1 MFSNLPVLLFQ
12 RINED
17 KIKHLYPILFYD
29 EKQTLRIK
37 LANTFFVIA
46 VVTIVTLL
54 VKFHWAILFFAVVKS
69 IAVVSDYE
77 I

>member
-1 MFSNLPVLLFQ
+1 MFSNLPVFLFQ

-17 KIKHLYPILFYD
+17 EIKHLYLILFCD

-37 LANTFFVIA
+37 LANTFFVTA

-54 VKFHWAILFFAVVKS
+54 MKFHSIVLFFAVVKR
-69 IAVVSDYE
+69 IALVLE
-77 I
+77 